1 MGGVN
6 FSVIESKALQ
16 LGNNKFEQGTISVA
30 ANTAIKGGTI
40 LKRSGEKKF
49 AIATAS
55 DTPVG
60 IVPFNLENES
70 DVTVNLGFRALISG
84 EVRKDMVNLNGSV
97 PITSAVIDSL
107 RSHCGI
113 IAVDTTDVSR
123 LGSEYTGE

>member
-30 ANTAIKGGTI
+30 ANTAVKGGTI
-40 LKRSGEKKF
+40 LKRDGEKKF
-49 AIATAS
+49 AIATVS

-60 IVPFNLENES
+60 IVPFDMENES
-70 DVTVNLGFRALISG
+70 DVTVNLGFRALIGG
-84 EVRKDMVNLNGSV
+84 EVRKDMVNLNSSA
-97 PITSAVIDSL
+97 PITSATVDSL

-113 IAVDTTDVSR
+113 IAVDTIDVSR
-123 LGSEYTGE
+123 VNPEA